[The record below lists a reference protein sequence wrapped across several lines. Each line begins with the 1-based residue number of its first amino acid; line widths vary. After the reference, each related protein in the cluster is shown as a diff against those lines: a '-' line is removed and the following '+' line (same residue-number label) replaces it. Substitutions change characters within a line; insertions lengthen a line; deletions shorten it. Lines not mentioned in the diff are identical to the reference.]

1 MRSVSRLFIYV
12 THAGLCENKGGEQTG
27 IGKERKIYKPSSRGE
42 TRASDPPRAQDGPR
56 NFLEDCA
63 RNPRWST
70 LSGARALNDTRVRGG
85 RD

>member
-1 MRSVSRLFIYV
+1 MKQIKQKRTIKTVQ
-12 THAGLCENKGGEQTG
+12 THVIDE
-27 IGKERKIYKPSSRGE
+27 
-42 TRASDPPRAQDGPR
+42 SDLARDGPR

-63 RNPRWST
+63 GNPRWST